1 MVNRIFDAG
10 ESFIQEIRLKFLK
23 SETIKLFLNSLRLK
37 DFRNYEELQVDFSN
51 SINVLIGD
59 NAQGKTNLLEAI
71 YLLSM
76 ARSHRD
82 NNDHD
87 LINWSADAADILG
100 EVQTK
105 SGKFP
110 LEVQITKSGK
120 KVFVNHLIENRL
132 SNYIGNFNTVLFAPE
147 DLDLVKGAPGG
158 RRKFIDSEFGQMS
171 ANYLFNLLQYR
182 EALKN
187 RNAYFK
193 NIQWTAAKPKIDEIY
208 LTVLDDELIKYG
220 SEIIF
225 QRFALVQTLE
235 KYSFEIHKAISNTE
249 ELKINYMS
257 FAGIDERSTIPEI
270 SEIFK
275 KQLLKNRTRELFLKS
290 TTVGPHHDDLK
301 FFINQKEVGSF
312 ASQGQQRTTAL
323 SIRLAEI
330 EMMKYETGEYPIL
343 LLDDVLSELDG
354 DRQTQ
359 LLRFIQDKV
368 QTFLTTTSLSDVE
381 KELIKNPKIYQVKDG
396 RLING

>member
-158 RRKFIDSEFGQMS
+158 RE
-171 ANYLFNLLQYR
+171 NLL
-182 EALKN
+182 
-187 RNAYFK
+187 
-193 NIQWTAAKPKIDEIY
+193 TAN
-208 LTVLDDELIKYG
+208 
-220 SEIIF
+220 
-225 QRFALVQTLE
+225 LV
-235 KYSFEIHKAISNTE
+235 KC
-249 ELKINYMS
+249 
-257 FAGIDERSTIPEI
+257 
-270 SEIFK
+270 
-275 KQLLKNRTRELFLKS
+275 
-290 TTVGPHHDDLK
+290 
-301 FFINQKEVGSF
+301 
-312 ASQGQQRTTAL
+312 
-323 SIRLAEI
+323 
-330 EMMKYETGEYPIL
+330 
-343 LLDDVLSELDG
+343 
-354 DRQTQ
+354 RQT
-359 LLRFIQDKV
+359 
-368 QTFLTTTSLSDVE
+368 
-381 KELIKNPKIYQVKDG
+381 IYSIYCSIA
-396 RLING
+396 RR